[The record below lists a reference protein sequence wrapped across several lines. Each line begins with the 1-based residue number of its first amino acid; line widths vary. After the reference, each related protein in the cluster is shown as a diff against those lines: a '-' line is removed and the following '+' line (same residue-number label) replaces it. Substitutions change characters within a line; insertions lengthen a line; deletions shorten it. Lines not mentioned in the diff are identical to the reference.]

1 MARGIILAMEE
12 YEGTDPN
19 DFDFSDFEPV
29 MGSEGT
35 DLISEMDSAIEATD
49 DLDTHME
56 ITDIIATEGV
66 GNTPQIAAIALSALE
81 TRLFG
86 QPVVGTQVGTESRTT
101 IAIESKNIFI
111 RAWEAI
117 SKFFKK
123 MWEKIQSV
131 FGEDKKKKTKKKA
144 KQVKEAKVDQAT
156 GVMEVMSKSS
166 VAKIAI
172 ETPGPVPEEKVEA
185 IVEEVR
191 EKVGGEI
198 RKYTGNKP
206 SDAPDTKDF
215 IDHLVKNNIKA
226 TKMLSENIN
235 LFAGKDC
242 KGPREIIENID
253 DVFRFIKTGY
263 DKDMLSKL
271 DRRVE
276 ILKDL
281 GKLRDGYDKH
291 INESVIDS
299 ADQSTFLEAR
309 NSHLILSKSLIP
321 GYYTV
326 AKENSKYSSYDVKE
340 HDLVR
345 LTKEDIVNA
354 KPNFYDQYM
363 YILKN
368 KNDIAAKME
377 EIANFNDAIKS
388 LNDEIKKYSD
398 KIDGLKKSVD
408 KKRDPKI
415 KEVGGAVV
423 EDFKAMVN
431 TLRSH
436 VTVANACIVFADS
449 LHQSIM
455 QLSDK

>member
-35 DLISEMDSAIEATD
+35 DLISEMDTAIEATD

-123 MWEKIQSV
+123 MWQKIQSV

-156 GVMEVMSKSS
+156 GVMVVMSANSF
-166 VAKIAI
+166 AKDVI
-172 ETPGPVPEEKVEA
+172 ETPGPIPEEKVET
-185 IVEEVR
+185 IIEEVR
-191 EKVGGEI
+191 EKVGG
-198 RKYTGNKP
+198 YAN
-206 SDAPDTKDF
+206 DDL
-215 IDHLVKNNIKA
+215 DHISYLVKNNLKA

-263 DKDMLSKL
+263 DKDMFSKL

-281 GKLRDGYDKH
+281 GKLRDGYEKH
-291 INESVIDS
+291 ITNSVLDS
-299 ADQSTFLEAR
+299 ADQSIFLEAR

-408 KKRDPKI
+408 KKKDPKI